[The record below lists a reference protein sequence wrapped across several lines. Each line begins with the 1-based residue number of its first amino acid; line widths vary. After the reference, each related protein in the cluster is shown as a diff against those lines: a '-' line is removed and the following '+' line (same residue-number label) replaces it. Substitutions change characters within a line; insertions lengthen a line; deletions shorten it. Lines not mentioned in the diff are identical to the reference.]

1 MSAHPKLSLSIA
13 IVCYHSDE
21 QDLRLL
27 IESLIHS
34 VKVLE
39 QNQSIQAIRLYLID
53 NSEEG
58 DLALALFDDL
68 ATKALE
74 LELTVP
80 FHLIQGQGNS
90 GYGSAHNLVLE
101 DLKSDF
107 HLMLNP
113 DVVLDEYCLLE
124 GLGYL
129 EREKKIVM
137 VSPMASYANEDLQ
150 YLSKRYPSILTLFIR
165 GFLPRSLQKRFLKRL
180 AHYEMH
186 ELITE
191 NPDSSP
197 RTGIPIIS
205 GCFMLCRTAALR
217 AIKGFDENYFLYFED
232 FDLSLRIAK
241 QGDIAF
247 VPRMKI
253 IHGGG
258 NTANKGLKHIG
269 MFIRSGIRFFNTH
282 GWRWFKS

>member
-1 MSAHPKLSLSIA
+1 VNAHPTLSLSIA

-21 QDLRLL
+21 QDLRRL

-34 VKVLE
+34 IKALE
-39 QNQSIQAIRLYLID
+39 KNQSIQPVPIFLID
-53 NSEEG
+53 NSEAG
-58 DLALALFDDL
+58 DLELATFDDL
-68 ATKALE
+68 ASKAIEFE
-74 LELTVP
+74 LDVQL
-80 FHLIQGQGNS
+80 HLIQGQGNI
-90 GYGSAHNLVLE
+90 GYGRAHNLVLT
-101 DLKSDF
+101 DLESDF

-113 DVVLDEYCLLE
+113 DVVLDEQCLVE

-129 EREKKIVM
+129 ESEKKIVM
-137 VSPMASYANEDLQ
+137 VSPMASYANDNLQ

-165 GFLPRSLQKRFLKRL
+165 GFLPRSLQKPFSKRL

-191 NPDSSP
+191 NPASSP
-197 RTGIPIIS
+197 RTSIPIIS
-205 GCFMLCRTAALR
+205 GCFMLCRTTALQ
-217 AIKGFDENYFLYFED
+217 AVKGFDESYFLYFED
-232 FDLSLRIAK
+232 FDFSLRIAK
-241 QGDIAF
+241 QGDIAI

-258 NTANKGLKHIG
+258 NTAKKGLKHIG
-269 MFIRSGIRFFNTH
+269 MFIRSGFRFFNTH

>member
-1 MSAHPKLSLSIA
+1 VSAHPTLSLSIA

-21 QDLRLL
+21 QDLRRLL
-27 IESLIHS
+27 ESLIHAIEA
-34 VKVLE
+34 LE
-39 QNQSIQAIRLYLID
+39 KNQSIQPIPIYLVD
-53 NSEEG
+53 NSEAG
-58 DLALALFDDL
+58 DLELATFDDL
-68 ATKALE
+68 ASKATGLE
-74 LELTVP
+74 LAVH
-80 FHLIQGQGNS
+80 FHLIQGQGNI
-90 GYGSAHNLVLE
+90 GYGRAHNLVLK
-101 DLKSDF
+101 DLESDF

-129 EREKKIVM
+129 ESEKKIVM
-137 VSPMASYANEDLQ
+137 VSPMARYANEDPQ
-150 YLSKRYPSILTLFIR
+150 YLSKRYPSVLTLFIR
-165 GFLPRSLQKRFLKRL
+165 GFLPRSLQKPFLKRL

-191 NPDSSP
+191 NPERSP
-197 RTGIPIIS
+197 RTSIPIIS

-217 AIKGFDENYFLYFED
+217 AIKGFDESYFLYFED

-258 NTANKGLKHIG
+258 NTAKKGLKHIG
-269 MFIRSGIRFFNTH
+269 MFIRSGIRFFSTH